1 MSISV
6 LRVFAAGSLKG
17 AFAPLCR
24 QFGEQGGIAVEVTF
38 GPAGL
43 LRERIEAG
51 EPCDLFASANVAHPQ
66 ALMQSGRA
74 LETRTFAFNR
84 LNLTARSTLQTRRAG
99 WLDLL
104 CDPTLRIAT
113 STPGC
118 DPSGDYAQELFTR
131 IEQRYPGVGRTIAG
145 RALALVGG
153 RDTLPVPA
161 GEIAGGWLLD
171 HNRADIFIGYAH
183 YARQLESSGRFH
195 TLAIPEDYAPRCEY
209 QLARLSGNPE
219 TTALAAW
226 ILSVPGQRF
235 LLQAGLLAP
244 EAE

>member
-1 MSISV
+1 MSTPP

-24 QFGEQGGIAVEVTF
+24 QFGESRELAVEVTF

-66 ALMQSGRA
+66 QLIRSGRA
-74 LETRTFAFNR
+74 LEATTFAFNR
-84 LNLTARSTLQTRRAG
+84 LNLTARSTPQIRRGG

-104 CDPTLRIAT
+104 RDPSLRIAT

-118 DPSGDYAQELFTR
+118 DPSGDYALALFAR
-131 IEQRYPGVGRTIAG
+131 IEQRHPGMGKAIAG

-153 RDTLPVPA
+153 RDTRPVPV
-161 GEIAGGWLLD
+161 GEIAGAWLLD
-171 HNRADIFIGYAH
+171 QNRADVFIGYAH
-183 YARQLESSGRFH
+183 YARQLESSGRFY
-195 TLAIPEDYAPRCEY
+195 TLAIPEDYASHCEY
-209 QLARLSGNPE
+209 QLARLSASPE
-219 TTALAAW
+219 SAALAAW
-226 ILSVPGQRF
+226 ILSAPGQGF

-244 EAE
+244 EPK